1 MHIALTNVYK
11 LYMYVIVCINAVER
25 MHVPYEVSGF
35 KQEYTKHQEKHKCIS
50 NDGAFCCSY
59 SGDGLGIQ

>member
-1 MHIALTNVYK
+1 MQIALTNVYK

-35 KQEYTKHQEKHKCIS
+35 
-50 NDGAFCCSY
+50 
-59 SGDGLGIQ
+59 